1 MICKK
6 ARGFTLIEMVITV
19 AIVGLLATSAFPL
32 AELAVR
38 RSKEQELQQALQVI
52 RTGLDA
58 YKAAADSGRVEM
70 PLGAS
75 GYPPTLDV
83 LVEGAVDIKSP
94 SGDVIYFI
102 RRLPRDPFYPDSS
115 VPAAE
120 TWGLRAYDSDPHDP
134 QPGEDVFDVYSYSAG
149 MGLNGIPY
157 NQW

>member
-1 MICKK
+1 MIGNR
-6 ARGFTLIEMVITV
+6 APGFTLIEMVITV

-38 RSKEQELQQALQVI
+38 RGKEQELQQALQAI
-52 RTGLDA
+52 RAGLDA

-75 GYPPTLDV
+75 GYPPTLDI
-83 LVEGAVDIKSP
+83 LVEGAIDIKSP
-94 SGDVIYFI
+94 RGDTIYFV
-102 RRLPRDPFYPDSS
+102 RRLPRDPFYPDTS

-134 QPGEDVFDVYSYSAG
+134 QSGEDVFDVYSYSAG
-149 MGLNGIPY
+149 TGLNGTPY